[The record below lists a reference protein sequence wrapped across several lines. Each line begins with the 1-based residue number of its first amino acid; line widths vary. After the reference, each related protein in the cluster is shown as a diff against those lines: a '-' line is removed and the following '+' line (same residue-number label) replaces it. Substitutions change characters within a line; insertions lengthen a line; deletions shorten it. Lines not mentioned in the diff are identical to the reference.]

1 HKATQTLLQ
10 AGHTLFIETS
20 PHPVLTTALTQTTD
34 HHTTNSNSNIQA
46 SPPAVTITGT
56 LRRDHNPHHQLT
68 TALATTHT
76 HGTTPDWTTHHPHN
90 SITGSNHPVPLPTY
104 PFQRQTYWLHSTPT
118 HTNDPTH
125 LGQSATTHPFLGAV
139 LESATDDRTTLTG
152 RLSLDT
158 HPWLADHAVAGT
170 VILPGTAHLDL
181 ALHAAHHTGHT
192 HIEELTLETPLA
204 LPETGS
210 LHLQVTVQAPD
221 DDGRRTLAIHT
232 RPTDAQD
239 QWTQHATGVLGA
251 PDREDRTA
259 PLVAPVPW
267 SSGEAVSLPLADF
280 YDRAAERGYH
290 YGPRFQG
297 LRSARVFPGRIEAEV
312 ALAEDLPLEG
322 HHIHPAALDAALHAV
337 LAATAQEEGDAQG
350 VRLPFSWNGVTLH
363 AHGGT
368 HRRLRAVIVPGPE
381 GTMSVELTDP
391 DGAPLASV
399 RSLVVRPVDAGRLG
413 ASDRD
418 GDCLYRLGWTQSAPS
433 SGTEVPDEAWAVLD
447 DGSLPRAAGLFGDTY
462 PGLSALTE
470 ALGAEG
476 SAVPSVVVALTG
488 GSQRSTDAAHPAAQA
503 RAVTGRVLGLLQ
515 DFLSDERFSGTRL
528 VLLTGDATAVVADD
542 AGTDLAGAA
551 VWGLVRSA
559 QSEHPG
565 HVVVADLDD
574 CDASR
579 EALAAALRWAV
590 ETDTPQL
597 VLREGVVSVPR
608 LVRVPEP
615 AESPVAS
622 SVLNAEGTVLVTGG
636 TGTLG
641 SLTAR
646 HLVTAHGIRH
656 LLLASRSGAQAAGA
670 QELEAELTAYGARV
684 TFAACDTGDPRAL
697 ATLVSSVPADRP
709 LTAVIHT
716 AGVIDDAV
724 ITSLT
729 PEQVDAVMR
738 PKADAAWHL
747 HELTKDLGLDAFVL
761 FSSAAG
767 VLGSPGQGGY
777 AAANT
782 FLDALAAHRHAAGLP
797 ATSLAWGY
805 WAQTSGMT
813 SRLTDTDLARMNRT
827 GVMPLG
833 AEHALALFD
842 AALGSG
848 SPATVPIRLSRPAL
862 RRHAV
867 AGTLPAVLA
876 GLVPEVAG
884 SASRHD
890 DADELRARLARLE
903 EIEQRALLLE
913 LVRSQIATVLGHSGP
928 QAVDPHR
935 AFQDLGFDSLT
946 AVELRNR
953 LTAATGLRLP
963 ATLVFDHPTPTA
975 LGQLL
980 HQELCGKAGPDAGS
994 GLSDEALREVIASIP
1009 TRALRR
1015 NGLVDVLLRLA
1026 REHGDTAAARPAAGE
1041 QEREEREN
1049 EIRTASAEDLIR
1061 MALASPG
1068 ADEEVG
1074 GSNPDD
1080 AS

>member
-1 HKATQTLLQ
+1 
-10 AGHTLFIETS
+10 
-20 PHPVLTTALTQTTD
+20 
-34 HHTTNSNSNIQA
+34 
-46 SPPAVTITGT
+46 
-56 LRRDHNPHHQLT
+56 
-68 TALATTHT
+68 
-76 HGTTPDWTTHHPHN
+76 
-90 SITGSNHPVPLPTY
+90 
-104 PFQRQTYWLHSTPT
+104 
-118 HTNDPTH
+118 
-125 LGQSATTHPFLGAV
+125 LGAV
-139 LESATDDRTTLTG
+139 LESATDNRTTFTG

-181 ALHAAHHTGHT
+181 ALHAAHHTGLDHV
-192 HIEELTLETPLA
+192 EELTLETPLV

-210 LHLQVTVQAPD
+210 LHLQVTLQAPD
-221 DDGRRTLAIHT
+221 DDGRRTLTIHT

-239 QWTQHATGVLGA
+239 QWTQHATGILSA
-251 PDREDRTA
+251 PDREDRAASHVT
-259 PLVAPVPW
+259 PVPW
-267 SSGEAVSLPLADF
+267 SSGDAVSLPLADF

-297 LRSARVFPGRIEAEV
+297 LRSARVLEGRIEAEV

-337 LAATAQEEGDAQG
+337 LAATAREDSDAQD

-368 HRRLRAVIVPGPE
+368 HRQLRAVIVPGPE
-381 GTMSVELTDP
+381 GTMSVELTDT

-399 RSLVVRPVDAGRLG
+399 RSLVVRPVDVGKLG
-413 ASDRD
+413 AGDTD
-418 GDCLYRLGWTQSAPS
+418 GDCLYRLGWTESAPP
-433 SGTEVPDEAWAVLD
+433 SGTEVPEEAWAVLD
-447 DGSLPRAAGLFGDTY
+447 DGSLPRAAGLLGDTY

-470 ALGAEG
+470 ALATEG
-476 SAVPSVVVALTG
+476 SAAPSVVVALVG
-488 GSQRSTDAAHPAAQA
+488 GSERSTDAEHPAA
-503 RAVTGRVLGLLQ
+503 RTRLVTGRVLTLLQ
-515 DFLSDERFSGTRL
+515 DFLSDEGLSGSRL
-528 VLLTGDATAVVADD
+528 VLLTGDATVVAADD
-542 AGTDLAGAA
+542 AQTDLAGAA

-565 HVVVADLDD
+565 RVVVADLDD

-579 EALAAALRWAV
+579 EVLAAAVRRAV
-590 ETDTPQL
+590 AEDVPQL

-608 LVRVPEP
+608 LVPVPEP
-615 AESPVAS
+615 AEPPVAP
-622 SVLNAEGTVLVTGG
+622 VLDTEGTVLVTGG

-656 LLLASRSGAQAAGA
+656 LLLASRSGARAAGA
-670 QELEAELTAYGARV
+670 QELEAELTAHGARV

-697 ATLVSSVPADRP
+697 AALVSSVPADRP
-709 LTAVIHT
+709 LTAVVHT

-729 PEQVDAVMR
+729 PEQIDAVMR

-805 WAQTSGMT
+805 WARTSGMT

-833 AEHALALFD
+833 TEHALALFD

-862 RRHAV
+862 RRHAM

-884 SASRHD
+884 PASRHD
-890 DADELRARLARLE
+890 GADELRARLARLE

-913 LVRSQIATVLGHSGP
+913 LVRGQIATVLGHSGP

-953 LTAATGLRLP
+953 LMAATGLRLP

-980 HQELCGKAGPDAGS
+980 HQELCAKAGPDEGS
-994 GLSDEALREVIASIP
+994 GLSDEALRDVIASIP
-1009 TRALRR
+1009 AQALRQ

-1026 REHGDTAAARPAAGE
+1026 REHGESAATRLAAGE

-1068 ADEEVG
+1068 TDEEVEG
-1074 GSNPDD
+1074 PSPDD